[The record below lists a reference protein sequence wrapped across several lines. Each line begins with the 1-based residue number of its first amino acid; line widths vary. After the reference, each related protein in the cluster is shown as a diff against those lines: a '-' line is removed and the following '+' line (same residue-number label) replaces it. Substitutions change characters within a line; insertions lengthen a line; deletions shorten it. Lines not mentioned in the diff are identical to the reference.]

1 MKPMKIFAALST
13 SALLLLLV
21 SVAPA
26 YAQEER
32 HDEASP
38 AAHKDEA
45 RPAHQDAAPA
55 HEGEAKPEHREG
67 DKAPKRDD
75 NASRQDEKARRQE
88 ARPEDREAHHDG
100 AQPAQRSERAEATH
114 NEGGGKGH
122 IPDDRFRAHFGRE
135 HTFRVSRPVV
145 VEGRPRFQ
153 YSGYWFEIA
162 NPWPEDWSYDDECYI
177 DYVNDGYYLLN
188 PRHPGMSILVIVV
201 S

>member
-1 MKPMKIFAALST
+1 MKMFAALST

-32 HDEASP
+32 HDDASP
-38 AAHKDEA
+38 AAHKEEA
-45 RPAHQDAAPA
+45 KPAHQEAAPA

-67 DKAPKRDD
+67 DKA
-75 NASRQDEKARRQE
+75 SQQDEKARKPE
-88 ARPEDREAHHDG
+88 ARPDDRDARHDG
-100 AQPAQRSERAEATH
+100 AQAGQKSERVEASH
-114 NEGGGKGH
+114 NDAGGKGH

-135 HTFRVSRPVV
+135 HSFRVSRPVV

-153 YSGYWFEIA
+153 SSGYWFEIA
-162 NPWPEDWSYDDECYI
+162 NPWPEGWSYDDDCYI
-177 DYVNDGYYLLN
+177 DYENDGYYLFN